1 MAQAI
6 VGDAK
11 VSLIELSQAL
21 GSWKADD
28 SWYKKSQIELKNWD
42 AYVDKESGP
51 TNQKTSK
58 LCSSYRSIA
67 IEIQIPPI

>member
-1 MAQAI
+1 MAQAV

-28 SWYKKSQIELKNWD
+28 SWHKNH
-42 AYVDKESGP
+42 E
-51 TNQKTSK
+51 
-58 LCSSYRSIA
+58 
-67 IEIQIPPI
+67 